1 MYTAPAAGASKL
13 ALIADV
19 GHNTMRLGLTD
30 GEGHLRH
37 DTIRTF
43 ESREQSSISGAFTSF
58 GQACALG
65 ELPRRCA
72 IAVSGAAVGDTI
84 SVPNSPWYLSRPG
97 LTAML
102 QAPPLILNDFAANAW
117 ALSAPDS
124 DARIEAVAG
133 AQLRTGEP
141 GTRCLIG
148 IGSGLGVAVVT
159 RDAQGRI
166 NVLPTEGGHCHFM
179 AGLAAL
185 DALLVGRRAKGPVS
199 AEDLLST
206 RGLLALYRM
215 VVESEGAASRA
226 SDAKGV
232 THLVSLH
239 DPCASRA
246 AALFARALWYFAGNM
261 ALAYGAWNGVMITGG
276 LAQALRSAIR
286 TQEAAQH
293 FLVHSPW
300 QRQLR
305 EVPRALVSLEHAEL
319 RGAAQALLIH

>member
-1 MYTAPAAGASKL
+1 MHSAPQAETSKL

-19 GHNTMRLGLTD
+19 GHNAMRLGLTD
-30 GEGHLRH
+30 GDGRLRRE
-37 DTIRTF
+37 TIRTF
-43 ESREQSSISGAFTSF
+43 ESHEQSSISGAFSSF
-58 GQACALG
+58 SRSCALE

-72 IAVSGAAVGDTI
+72 IAISGAAVGDTI
-84 SVPNSPWYLSRPG
+84 SVPNSRWFLSRSG

-124 DARIEAVAG
+124 DARIEAMAG
-133 AQLRTGEP
+133 APFSAEEP

-148 IGSGLGVAVVT
+148 VGSGLGIAVIV
-159 RDAQGRI
+159 RDEQGRI

-179 AGLAAL
+179 AGLAEL
-185 DALLVGRRAKGPVS
+185 DPLLDGWRAKEPVT

-215 VVESEGAASRA
+215 VVGSEGATARA
-226 SDAKGV
+226 SDTEGVMHLV
-232 THLVSLH
+232 THH
-239 DPCASRA
+239 DPHASRA

-261 ALAYGAWNGVMITGG
+261 ALAYGAWNGVMITGS
-276 LAQALRSAIR
+276 LARALRSEIR
-286 TQEAAQH
+286 SPDAARY
-293 FLVHSPW
+293 FVVPSPW

-305 EVPRALVSLEHAEL
+305 EVPRVIVSLEHAEL